1 MRTLLLLLTS
11 SAVWIGSASA
21 ATQDELWRCVD
32 QNGTEIFSNKTQGFK
47 DCQKYDVKA
56 ETLEVRPLSKRSDTE
71 LKLMHI
77 EPNRPEAW
85 ESKHCT
91 RTRAVEPAATGL
103 IDFATVNRLALGM
116 TEAEVLSIAGSPKSK
131 LTDAWVYAM
140 ANASIVEI
148 RFGTGRIVEIRSHQS
163 PQ

>member
-1 MRTLLLLLTS
+1 MRTLLLLLAS

-21 ATQDELWRCVD
+21 ATQDALWRCMD
-32 QNGTEIFSNKTQGFK
+32 QNGIEIFTNQTQGFK
-47 DCQKYDVKA
+47 DCQKYEVKA
-56 ETLEVRPLSKRSDTE
+56 ETSVVRSLSKHSDAEVKVT
-71 LKLMHI
+71 
-77 EPNRPEAW
+77 PNPIIAEER
-85 ESKHCT
+85 
-91 RTRAVEPAATGL
+91 RAVEPAGTGL

>member
-1 MRTLLLLLTS
+1 MRTLLLLLVS
-11 SAVWIGSASA
+11 SAVWIGSVSA
-21 ATQDELWRCVD
+21 ATQDALWRCID
-32 QNGTEIFSNKTQGFK
+32 QNGIEIFTNKTQGFK

-56 ETLEVRPLSKRSDTE
+56 ETLEVRPLSTHSDAEVT
-71 LKLMHI
+71 LK
-77 EPNRPEAW
+77 PNPVIPE
-85 ESKHCT
+85 E
-91 RTRAVEPAATGL
+91 RRAVEPAATGL
-103 IDFATVNRLALGM
+103 IDFATMNRLALGM

-140 ANASIVEI
+140 ADASIVEI

>member
-1 MRTLLLLLTS
+1 MRTLLLLLVS

-21 ATQDELWRCVD
+21 ATQDALWRCID
-32 QNGTEIFSNKTQGFK
+32 QNGIEIFTNKTQGFK
-47 DCQKYDVKA
+47 DCQKYDLKA

-71 LKLMHI
+71 LKLM
-77 EPNRPEAW
+77 PNPIIPE
-85 ESKHCT
+85 E
-91 RTRAVEPAATGL
+91 RRAVEPAAIGL

-140 ANASIVEI
+140 ADASIVEI

>member
-32 QNGTEIFSNKTQGFK
+32 QNGTEIFSNKPQAFK
-47 DCQKYDVKA
+47 DCQKYDLKA
-56 ETLEVRPLSKRSDTE
+56 ETLEVRPS
-71 LKLMHI
+71 
-77 EPNRPEAW
+77 
-85 ESKHCT
+85 SKHSDAEVT
-91 RTRAVEPAATGL
+91 LKPNPVIAEERRSIEPAATGL

>member
-1 MRTLLLLLTS
+1 MRTLLLLLAF

-21 ATQDELWRCVD
+21 ATQDALWRCMD
-32 QNGTEIFSNKTQGFK
+32 QNGIEIFTNKPQAFK

-56 ETLEVRPLSKRSDTE
+56 ETLEVRPLSKHSDAEVKLKPNPASAEERRS
-71 LKLMHI
+71 
-77 EPNRPEAW
+77 
-85 ESKHCT
+85 
-91 RTRAVEPAATGL
+91 VEPAATGL

-131 LTDAWVYAM
+131 LTGAWVYAM
-140 ANASIVEI
+140 ADASIVEI